1 MTLNTR
7 LSMDINLRRR
17 AILTGLR
24 PFLDDEELQAALSL
38 WQQDYATQPVF
49 ALSGLVA
56 QCCSRPELKRQR
68 SQILRA
74 LIAAMSLPHDQLLPD
89 NPALYSASS
98 SVSSATLSNSPDMGS
113 LPPAKPQLAGA
124 DDKTRSFMALMDN
137 LLASCEPELQA
148 AMRQQLQASLD
159 NLGLARAQ
167 KNAMWAWLSGQGAA
181 KEEAQGKSAELGQAY
196 ALKPL
201 QALIN
206 QAYIV
211 MCEHLGPV
219 KADQHL
225 SRAVNATQGKQAHS
239 ANDSFSVHELL

>member
-1 MTLNTR
+1 MTVNSR
-7 LSMDINLRRR
+7 LSMDIHLRRR

-24 PFLDDEELQAALSL
+24 PFLDDHELHAALTL
-38 WQQDYATQPVF
+38 WQQDYASQPVF

-56 QCCSRPELKRQR
+56 QCCTRPELKRQR

-74 LIAAMSLPHDQLLPD
+74 LIAAMALPHDQLLPD
-89 NPALYSASS
+89 NAALYSGAS
-98 SVSSATLSNSPDMGS
+98 SVSSATLSNS
-113 LPPAKPQLAGA
+113 PAKPQLAGA
-124 DDKTRSFMALMDN
+124 DDKTRSFMALMEN

-148 AMRQQLQASLD
+148 AMRQHLQASLD
-159 NLGLARAQ
+159 SLGLARAQ
-167 KNAMWAWLSGQGAA
+167 KNALWAWISGQGAA
-181 KEEAQGKSAELGQAY
+181 QDEAHGKRAELGQAY

-206 QAYIV
+206 QAYVV

-225 SRAVNATQGKQAHS
+225 SRAVNATQAKQAQPGS
-239 ANDSFSVHELL
+239 DGFSVHELL